1 MCRAS
6 RGLSHRQPQLHPAAA
21 VECFGQ
27 VLESQVM
34 NRGNDGTRGEWW
46 GSVLD
51 VQYIHWMA
59 PQFAGK
65 RQGDTNEWRMR
76 QRLLDVEVRPT
87 LIKSFD
93 SGPFG
98 YV

>member
-1 MCRAS
+1 
-6 RGLSHRQPQLHPAAA
+6 
-21 VECFGQ
+21 
-27 VLESQVM
+27 M
-34 NRGNDGTRGEWW
+34 NRGHDGTRGEWW

-51 VQYIHWMA
+51 VQYIDWMA
-59 PQFAGK
+59 PQFSGK
-65 RQGDTNEWRMR
+65 RQWDTDERRMR
-76 QRLLDVEVRPT
+76 QRLLDREVRPT